1 MQMGREASNP
11 AAGFGTPTTELPM
24 PPTKPTNAAAAAA
37 DTDTAAAGDKRKAD
51 ESGGTA
57 KKPKA

>member
-24 PPTKPTNAAAAAA
+24 PPTKPTNAAA

>member
-24 PPTKPTNAAAAAA
+24 PPTKAAAA
-37 DTDTAAAGDKRKAD
+37 DTAATGDKRKAD
-51 ESGGTA
+51 ESGGAA

>member
-1 MQMGREASNP
+1 MMQMGREASNP

-24 PPTKPTNAAAAAA
+24 PRKAA
-37 DTDTAAAGDKRKAD
+37 DPDAAAAGDKRNGD
-51 ESGGTA
+51 ESGGAA